1 LRGKGRHRRRD
12 AVDGSAGH
20 CQLNYV
26 KIVKKNMSSRVGCG
40 SPSARWTAFGAAF
53 SAAFYGYFCIDL
65 RCYTADPAV
74 AQLQQ
79 SLDRVARMDA
89 IIFTMIRRSP
99 KPDPKLRALQESGT
113 ANPHAHAVQDPAFVD
128 DSDFFD
134 SHDLIQVRYE
144 MLRRVRTEGQ
154 SITKATTLF
163 GVSRPT
169 FYKVQS
175 AFARSGLV
183 GLLPAKRGPR
193 GPRKITP
200 DVLRFIE
207 EATASEEKLDT
218 QDLAARI
225 AQRFGLVVHWRT
237 VKRALARLKKKA
249 R

>member
-1 LRGKGRHRRRD
+1 MPICGVTLPAWPSRGF
-12 AVDGSAGH
+12 
-20 CQLNYV
+20 N
-26 KIVKKNMSSRVGCG
+26 SR
-40 SPSARWTAFGAAF
+40 
-53 SAAFYGYFCIDL
+53 
-65 RCYTADPAV
+65 
-74 AQLQQ
+74 
-79 SLDRVARMDA
+79 LDRVARVDA

-113 ANPHAHAVQDPAFVD
+113 ANPHAHAVQDPAFAEG
-128 DSDFFD
+128 DFFD
-134 SHDLIQVRYE
+134 SRDLIQVRYE

-154 SITKATTLF
+154 SITTATTLF

-169 FYKVQS
+169 FYKAQS
-175 AFARSGLV
+175 DFTRSGLV

-207 EATASEEKLDT
+207 QVAASEKKLDT

-237 VKRALARLKKKA
+237 VKRALTRLKKKA

>member
-1 LRGKGRHRRRD
+1 
-12 AVDGSAGH
+12 
-20 CQLNYV
+20 
-26 KIVKKNMSSRVGCG
+26 
-40 SPSARWTAFGAAF
+40 
-53 SAAFYGYFCIDL
+53 
-65 RCYTADPAV
+65 
-74 AQLQQ
+74 
-79 SLDRVARMDA
+79 
-89 IIFTMIRRSP
+89 MIRRSS
-99 KPDPKLRALQESGT
+99 KPDPKLRALKESGT
-113 ANPHAHAVQDPAFVD
+113 ANPHAHEVQDPAFV

-169 FYKVQS
+169 FYKVQRN
-175 AFARSGLV
+175 FTRSGLV

-193 GPRKITP
+193 GPHKITP

-207 EATASEEKLDT
+207 EAAASEEKLDA
-218 QDLAARI
+218 QDLAAHI

-237 VKRALARLKKKA
+237 VQRALARLKKKA

>member
-1 LRGKGRHRRRD
+1 
-12 AVDGSAGH
+12 
-20 CQLNYV
+20 
-26 KIVKKNMSSRVGCG
+26 
-40 SPSARWTAFGAAF
+40 
-53 SAAFYGYFCIDL
+53 
-65 RCYTADPAV
+65 
-74 AQLQQ
+74 
-79 SLDRVARMDA
+79 
-89 IIFTMIRRSP
+89 
-99 KPDPKLRALQESGT
+99 
-113 ANPHAHAVQDPAFVD
+113 
-128 DSDFFD
+128 
-134 SHDLIQVRYE
+134 
-144 MLRRVRTEGQ
+144 MLRRVQTEGQ

-175 AFARSGLV
+175 DFTRRGLV

-207 EATASEEKLDT
+207 EAAAASEEKLDT

-237 VKRALARLKKKA
+237 VQRALARLKKKA